1 MLLVEK
7 DNSVNSVFFF
17 FNVVVDAASVISQ
30 HSLPNNIQS
39 FDLNITIL
47 PSQQLET
54 VILTSHNCNWRRDGL
69 IESTVPLMW
78 S

>member
-1 MLLVEK
+1 MLLVKK
-7 DNSVNSVFFF
+7 DDSVDSVFF

-30 HSLPNNIQS
+30 DSLPYVIRS
-39 FDLNITIL
+39 IDLNIMIL

-54 VILTSHNCNWRRDGL
+54 VILASHNDNWRRDGL